1 MEINIDKIK
10 KIHFIGIGGI
20 GISAIAR
27 LFVYYGKQVS
37 GSDNEESLVTKELKE
52 LGVDIKIGQ
61 RKENISNDVDLVV
74 YTIAIP
80 ETNEELVCAKEK
92 GIETLSYPKMLSVI
106 SKNML
111 TVAVSGTHGKTTT
124 TAMLSKILIENDL
137 DPTVI
142 VGSLLKDV
150 NSNLIVGKSQYF
162 IVEACEYKRS
172 FLNLYPK
179 ILIITNIDNDHLDY
193 YKNINDIQS
202 VFRELAERV
211 PKDGY
216 IICNSNDE
224 NIKPVIKNLETNIVN
239 YNDIKIDN
247 LELKFPGQHYKDDA
261 LASFCVANILKIE
274 KDNILKSLK
283 NFNGTWR
290 RFEMKGKTKNG
301 TIVYDDYGHHPT
313 EIKATLSGFKEM
325 YPSQKRVVFFQP
337 HTFSRTKLLLNEFSK
352 SFDDADIVY
361 ILPIYKS
368 REQFDPSI
376 SSEMLVSKIQNAK
389 HIKDEDVC
397 NLINTF
403 DNNTVVLMIGA
414 GDIYK
419 LTESINLEN

>member
-1 MEINIDKIK
+1 
-10 KIHFIGIGGI
+10 
-20 GISAIAR
+20 
-27 LFVYYGKQVS
+27 
-37 GSDNEESLVTKELKE
+37 
-52 LGVDIKIGQ
+52 
-61 RKENISNDVDLVV
+61 
-74 YTIAIP
+74 
-80 ETNEELVCAKEK
+80 
-92 GIETLSYPKMLSVI
+92 MLSVI

-202 VFRELAERV
+202 AFRELAERV

>member
-202 VFRELAERV
+202 AFRELAERV